1 MRRIDDLLAGA
12 GLEQVVTYAFGDDRW
27 PDALG
32 LPSNDSRRQGIVVTN
47 PLSGDQSVMRTML
60 LPGLLA
66 AAQRNVSVR
75 QESVPIFE
83 VGRTYLPSGEELPH
97 EPVRIGMLVVG
108 PWETASWLHSGVT
121 NGYFLGKGLVERL
134 ADGLHGSLA
143 YSRVAEPFLHPGRSA
158 AVASE
163 DGNLIGWL
171 GEIHPLVAER
181 YDLSGPVVAAE
192 LDVATLLA
200 ASARG
205 VGFRD
210 LLAYPVVEQD
220 LAVVV
225 DAGTTASAVVDSLRR
240 AGGDLLE
247 DVQIFDLYEGSQ
259 VGKGKKSVALRLS
272 FRAKD
277 RTLSEVEVNRLRSD
291 MLKRAASEVGAT
303 LRS

>member
-1 MRRIDDLLAGA
+1 M
-12 GLEQVVTYAFGDDRW
+12 EQVVTYTFGDDRW
-27 PDALG
+27 PDALR
-32 LPSNDSRRQGIVVTN
+32 LPSNDSRRQGLVVTN

-97 EPVRIGMLVVG
+97 EPVRIGIVVAG
-108 PWETASWLHSGVT
+108 PWESASWLHSGVT

-158 AVASE
+158 AVASK
-163 DGNLIGWL
+163 DGNPIGWL
-171 GEIHPLVAER
+171 GEIHPLVGER
-181 YDLSGPVVAAE
+181 YDLSEPVVAAE

-200 ASARG
+200 ASDRG
-205 VGFRD
+205 AGFRD

-220 LAVVV
+220 VAVVV
-225 DAGTTASAVVDSLRR
+225 EAGITASAVVDSLRQ
-240 AGGDLLE
+240 AGGELLE
-247 DVQIFDLYEGSQ
+247 DVQIFDLYEGSR
-259 VGKGKKSVALRLS
+259 VGKGKKSIALRLS
-272 FRAKD
+272 FRAAD
-277 RTLSEVEVNRLRSD
+277 RTLSEAEVNRLRSD